1 MRRRLMRRRDP
12 GKGRRRP
19 FRRRTWNV
27 TGITTGALV
36 LLVAVIATGCI
47 VKDAGPQSPV
57 TPLYAHLERFQ
68 ALAEE
73 HGDRA
78 AGTPGYEAAAQYV
91 EQQLESAGFD
101 SSRQYFTVDDDGE
114 EIETFNIIAETEA
127 GSDDDVIMLGAHLD
141 GVPGSP
147 AINDNASG
155 VAALLEAARE
165 LGRQD
170 GIRNKVRFAWWGAE
184 EFRRP
189 YGSRHYVEELDEH
202 DELESISA
210 YLNVDMVA
218 STNSVIAVYDARDS
232 EASLDIPEG
241 SVKIMR
247 FFVDYFNARKQP
259 WVTSGWDFSSDQR
272 PFARSD
278 VPVGGLFAGSD
289 ERKSSKEAR
298 LFGGTAKAPRD
309 PNYHTPQDDINNV
322 DLETLDIM
330 SDALTHAATTW
341 AQDSSALK

>member
-1 MRRRLMRRRDP
+1 MRRRDR

-19 FRRRTWNV
+19 GRRRTRNAAGL
-27 TGITTGALV
+27 TIGALA
-36 LLVAVIATGCI
+36 LLVAVIASGCI
-47 VKDAGPQSPV
+47 VKDPGPQSTV
-57 TPLYAHLERFQ
+57 TPLHAHLQRFQ

-91 EQQLESAGFD
+91 EQQLESAGLD
-101 SSRQYFTVDDDGE
+101 SNRQYFTVDDDGE

-127 GSDDDVIMLGAHLD
+127 GDDDNVIMLGAHLD

-170 GIRNKVRFAWWGAE
+170 GIKNTVRFAWWGAE

-189 YGSRHYVEELDEH
+189 YGSRHYV
-202 DELESISA
+202 DELEEQDELDSISA
-210 YLNVDMVA
+210 YVNVDMIA
-218 STNSVIAVYDARDS
+218 STNPVIAVYDAKDP
-232 EASLDIPEG
+232 EASLDIPDG
-241 SVKIMR
+241 SVEVMD
-247 FFVDYFNARKQP
+247 FFADYFDARKQP
-259 WVTSGWDFSSDQR
+259 WVPTGWDFHSDQR

-278 VPVGGLFAGSD
+278 VPVGGLFTGSD
-289 ERKSSKEAR
+289 ERKSRKEAR
-298 LFGGTAKAPRD
+298 LFGGTAKEPRD
-309 PNYHTPQDDINNV
+309 PNYHTPGDDISNV

-330 SDALTHAATTW
+330 SDAITHAATTL
-341 AQDSSALK
+341 AGDSSALE